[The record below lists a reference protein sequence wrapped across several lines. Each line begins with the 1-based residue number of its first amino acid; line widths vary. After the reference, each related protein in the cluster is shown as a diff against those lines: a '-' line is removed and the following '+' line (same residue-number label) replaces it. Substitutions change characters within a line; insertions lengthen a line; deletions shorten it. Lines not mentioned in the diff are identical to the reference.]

1 MTAMSRIMGGLSMM
15 AGIVMGFCLRVT
27 CIPMTMTFIAHASS
41 FGRVNAPMTKPMISR
56 NTVRK
61 GYAGKDL

>member
-27 CIPMTMTFIAHASS
+27 CVSMTMTFIA
-41 FGRVNAPMTKPMISR
+41 RVLLRPSQMRP
-56 NTVRK
+56 
-61 GYAGKDL
+61 